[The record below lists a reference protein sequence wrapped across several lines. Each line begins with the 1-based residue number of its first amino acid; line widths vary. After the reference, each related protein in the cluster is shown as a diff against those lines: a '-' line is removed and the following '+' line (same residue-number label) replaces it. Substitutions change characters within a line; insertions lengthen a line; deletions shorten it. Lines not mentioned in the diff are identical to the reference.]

1 MGEESFLLRL
11 SPQDYHSIQF
21 LMEKRQ
27 HLLKHALRLRLI
39 VKRMEKLRKVTTA
52 ANVTGNCLGVTG
64 ALTAILGLSLSPVT
78 MGTSLL
84 ASTVGLIVAASGG
97 VATLTSDLS
106 LAFSNFKE
114 LRRVQKIASDFRHQ
128 LKEILSFL
136 QLMQQKKSLSGQ
148 DFCEILG
155 CSISMDR
162 PVCFMVLFGAHDF
175 LVPQYSEEA
184 TKVSQVVLKAK
195 VQRLVETIEGCVDV
209 LDEICQHLRKTAMEK
224 EDVY

>member
-11 SPQDYHSIQF
+11 SAQDYQSIQF
-21 LMEKRQ
+21 LVEKKQ
-27 HLLKHALRLRLI
+27 HLLKHTLRLRLT

-78 MGTSLL
+78 LGTSLL

-106 LAFSNFKE
+106 LTFCNFKE
-114 LRRVQKIASDFRHQ
+114 LRKVQKIAVDFRHQ
-128 LKEILSFL
+128 LKEIVSFL
-136 QLMQQKKSLSGQ
+136 QLLQQKKSLSGQ

-155 CSISMDR
+155 CSVSMDR
-162 PVCFMVLFGAHDF
+162 PVFMVLFGAHDF

-195 VQRLVETIEGCVDV
+195 VQRLVETIEACVDV
-209 LDEICQHLRKTAMEK
+209 LDEICQLIRKT
-224 EDVY
+224 